1 MQVMTQIGKASSVAL
16 FAAAVAA
23 TATIG
28 AAQDHKDHQMTVGQ
42 GVTLTAC
49 VEKAQKADSFILTNV
64 ADMPVHPATMGR
76 VVYWLNDVKPLR
88 AHVGHQIRVMGTIT
102 EVKQGEIEIKAGDD
116 GQGGLNVEIEGPGR
130 DVRTTATK
138 AGVSSAGQTPGK
150 NDIKTTLVKL
160 KVSDVTMVA
169 ASCPPK

>member
-1 MQVMTQIGKASSVAL
+1 MLVMTQIVKATGFAL
-16 FAAAVAA
+16 LAAAFA
-23 TATIG
+23 TTAIVG
-28 AAQDHKDHQMTVGQ
+28 AQDHKDHQMTVGQ
-42 GVTLTAC
+42 GVTLTSC

-64 ADMPVHPATMGR
+64 ADVPVHPATMGK

-88 AHVGHQIRVMGTIT
+88 PHVGHQIRVMGTIT
-102 EVKQGEIEIKAGDD
+102 EVKQSEMEIKAGDD
-116 GQGGLNVEIEGPGR
+116 GQGGLHVEIEGPGR
-130 DVRTTATK
+130 DVRTTAAK

-169 ASCPPK
+169 PSCPSK